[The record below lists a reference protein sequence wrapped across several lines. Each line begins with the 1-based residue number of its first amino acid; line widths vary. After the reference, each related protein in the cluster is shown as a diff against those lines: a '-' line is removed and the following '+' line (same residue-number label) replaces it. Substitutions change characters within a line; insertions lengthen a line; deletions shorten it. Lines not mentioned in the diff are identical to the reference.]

1 MRKIFK
7 TVAALAVVIF
17 ASCTNEL
24 MNEINA
30 PIDSETTVVG
40 VGFVESKTYLGDLVN
55 GARKVYWS
63 DGDQIAINGNES
75 TQIAISENK
84 NFAEF
89 TFAGTLDYPYSVLYP
104 ASAYVDASTISLPAV
119 QAAVYILFIC
129 QCRFRIR
136 RRFIDLKI
144 LCRFFFPDDF
154 AFFRATWL

>member
-24 MNEINA
+24 MNENNA

-40 VGFVESKTYLGDLVN
+40 VGFVESKTYLGDLVD

-75 TQIAISENK
+75 TEIAISENK

-89 TFAGTLDYPYSVLYP
+89 TFAGTLDYP
-104 ASAYVDASTISLPAV
+104 
-119 QAAVYILFIC
+119 
-129 QCRFRIR
+129 
-136 RRFIDLKI
+136 
-144 LCRFFFPDDF
+144 
-154 AFFRATWL
+154 